1 MHSFLAMTGQ
11 FWKVVHASMMSIQ
24 GADVKEFFGANLMS
38 IYFAS
43 VATGEEERQ
52 SRVYTLRSV
61 INVQPLIRVE
71 ANFSTAN

>member
-38 IYFAS
+38 ILTLVAS
-43 VATGEEERQ
+43 GRGIE
-52 SRVYTLRSV
+52 SRSRS
-61 INVQPLIRVE
+61 
-71 ANFSTAN
+71 